1 MSNIIIPEEI
11 RKEFRVE
18 PDGKAFA
25 SIRGTARIADV
36 DHKTLVDSFKT
47 AGGKNPS
54 KLAQMLIDNGFDPGG
69 FSETGVPDLALR
81 IVLKYYAF
89 KANQT
94 KEQAERFYD
103 AMSGVG
109 IRTWI
114 QQQLGWRPQQPAS
127 DRDLPDNLKALQLLL
142 DNAAQMHRKQQE
154 LERRQQEL
162 ETQQREQSL
171 AVTEILEDKRI
182 ATEQL
187 KALPAPMV
195 EAPDLSARAKV
206 NQLVR
211 NYVGRT
217 NVSHREAWKRLYK
230 EFFYR
235 CSYNAGE
242 RAKNRGVKKLDCI
255 EQDGL
260 MEKLYAVGCK
270 VFAI

>member
-1 MSNIIIPEEI
+1 MSQLTQFKTDDGIEVIIN
-11 RKEFRVE
+11 KETGE
-18 PDGKAFA
+18 SFA
-25 SIRGTARIADV
+25 SVRGYARMSGKNESTISRRLKVLHKKGVEQVEIQTPGGIQGVALISEELIADWLPK
-36 DHKTLVDSFKT
+36 D
-47 AGGKNPS
+47 NPEVATQLLKLGVRGFLH
-54 KLAQMLIDNGFDPGG
+54 KLAGYEVT
-69 FSETGVPDLALR
+69 STA
-81 IVLKYYAF
+81 
-89 KANQT
+89 T
-94 KEQAERFYD
+94 
-103 AMSGVG
+103 S
-109 IRTWI
+109 
-114 QQQLGWRPQQPAS
+114 QPS
-127 DRDLPDNLKALQLLL
+127 VDRDLPDNLKALQLLL

-187 KALPAPMV
+187 QALPTPTV

-242 RAKNRGVKKLDCI
+242 RAKNRKLKKLDCI